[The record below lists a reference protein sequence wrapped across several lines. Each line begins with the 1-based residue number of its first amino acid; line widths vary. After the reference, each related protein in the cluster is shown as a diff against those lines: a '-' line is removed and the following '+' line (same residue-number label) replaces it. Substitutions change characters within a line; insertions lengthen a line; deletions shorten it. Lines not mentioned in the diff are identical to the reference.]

1 MRPIKRATSPRSKA
15 VKKEERE
22 NELTRPATRRL
33 QVYAIDP
40 SADTSLATSGISRC
54 VLQIRWEDLTPGPV
68 GGYVEVVDIDPSSG
82 CAYDP
87 VDLNQLHIVAG
98 EGLMPSEGNPQFHQ
112 QMVYAVAMKTIE
124 NFERALGRVI
134 LWAPR
139 LRDEEGRIIRGG
151 EGRYVPRLR
160 IYPHALRE
168 ANAYYSPAKKALLFG
183 YFNAQT
189 TDPREEMPG
198 GLVFSCLSHD
208 IIAHE
213 ITHAILDGHNRRLL
227 EATNEDMLA
236 FHEAFADIV
245 AIFQHFTLPG
255 LVLDQMQKTRGDLG
269 LNSLLATLAVQFG
282 RATKRGGALR
292 NALGAF
298 DKEGRRLAPDPAE
311 LLRASECH
319 TRGAILVAAVF
330 DAFLIIYDSRVSD
343 LRRIATG
350 GSGILSPGEIHPDLA
365 RRFADEAVKASQRVL
380 NICIRALDY
389 LPPVD
394 ITFGDYLRALIT
406 ADADLVPDDPQR
418 YRLAFIEAFR
428 NRGIYPQD
436 VRALGEDS
444 LRWRLV
450 PIEKSVIV
458 KKFLPPVEVLR
469 TMAAAWEFSPDPAL
483 DNETEDLLRTAKWR
497 ENLDELARVFLGAY
511 GSITVNRGPVKEKDH
526 RWNVFQTEQQFARF
540 FYFWLAVVCW
550 RSTDRE
556 LRAASEVFG
565 VDFTAFRKHL
575 DHPQGRESGSGAIQ
589 SYAVR
594 PTFRVQPDGRTK
606 IELMI
611 ILMQRC
617 NVGFK
622 VGDSNGNFPFRGGC
636 TLLIDPQSGE
646 LRYAITKNIRF
657 DKKTARQDRNIAFLQ
672 QQVAALGPGA
682 GDYYRLYG
690 EMKNK
695 SHTQDTLARLH
706 REPQEG
712 GW

>member
-1 MRPIKRATSPRSKA
+1 MRQKKGSRATESKSA
-15 VKKEERE
+15 KKAERE
-22 NELTRPATRRL
+22 EELTTPVTRRL
-33 QVYAIDP
+33 QIYAIDP

-54 VLQIRWEDLTPGPV
+54 TLPIHWEKLTPGPV
-68 GGYVEVVDIDPSSG
+68 GGYIEVVDIDPSSG

-87 VDLNQLHIVAG
+87 VDLNQLYIVAND
-98 EGLMPSEGNPQFHQ
+98 GLPPSEDNPQFHQ
-112 QMVYAVAMKTIE
+112 QMAYAVAMKTIE

-139 LRDEEGRIIRGG
+139 LRDEKGQILKGG
-151 EGRYVPRLR
+151 EARYVPRLR

-168 ANAYYSPAKKALLFG
+168 ANAYYAPAKKALLFG

-189 TDPREEMPG
+189 TDPREELPG
-198 GLVFSCLSHD
+198 GLVFNCLSHD

-213 ITHAILDGHNRRLL
+213 ITHAILDGINRRLL

-292 NALGAF
+292 NALGRF
-298 DKEGRRLAPDPAE
+298 DKDGRRLAPDPTD
-311 LLRASECH
+311 LMRAKEPH
-319 TRGAILVAAVF
+319 ARGAILVAAVF
-330 DAFLIIYDSRVSD
+330 DAFLMIYENRVSD

-350 GSGILSPGEIHPDLA
+350 GTGILAAGDIHPDLA
-365 RRFADEAVKASQRVL
+365 RRFADEALKASQRVL
-380 NICIRALDY
+380 TICIRALDY

-450 PIEKSVIV
+450 PIDKAGIV

-469 TMAAAWEFSPDPAL
+469 TMATAWEFTADPTL
-483 DNETEDLLRTAKWR
+483 DNEAEEQMQTAKWR
-497 ENLDELARVFLGAY
+497 ENLHELTQVFLKAY
-511 GSITVNRGPVKEKDH
+511 GGISTKPALREEKDH

-540 FYFWLAVVCW
+540 LYFWLSVATW
-550 RSTDRE
+550 QSTGRE

-565 VDFTAFRKHL
+565 VDFTAFRKYL
-575 DHPQGRESGSGAIQ
+575 DRSGEPRTARGAIQ

-594 PTFRVQPDGRTK
+594 PTYRVQPDGRTK
-606 IELMI
+606 RELMV

-617 NVGFK
+617 DVEIK
-622 VGDSNGNFPFRGGC
+622 MGDSDGDFPFRGGC
-636 TLLIDPQSGE
+636 SLLIDPRSGE
-646 LRYAITKNIRF
+646 LRYAISKNIRF
-657 DKKTARQDRNIAFLQ
+657 DKKTARQDRNIGFLQ
-672 QQVAALGPGA
+672 QQIAALGPDA
-682 GDYYRLYG
+682 WDYYRLHG
-690 EMKNK
+690 GKMPKTNALE
-695 SHTQDTLARLH
+695 TLGRLH
-706 REPQEG
+706 RESQEG